1 MDTRK
6 IEKISAK
13 GIIGLYDYNINF
25 TDGNSELK
33 AIYSE
38 NGCGKTNL
46 LRLIYCVTSKS
57 SAEL

>member
-6 IEKISAK
+6 IDKISAK
-13 GIIGLYDYNINF
+13 GIIGLYDYDINF
-25 TDGNSELK
+25 TDGNPGLK

-46 LRLIYCVTSKS
+46 LRALPS
-57 SAEL
+57 